1 MIVVWLPTD
10 KQDVLCVLK
19 LKDIIFLGLFV
30 VIPLQ
35 GRFLTPRMVDAW
47 MQSLLVQQGVEPVTG
62 MIV

>member
-10 KQDVLCVLK
+10 KQDVLRALK
-19 LKDIIFLGLFV
+19 LKDIRFLGLFV